1 MGAQPDT
8 STSAPEVWHG
18 VPQILAPI
26 FVARLLDTYL
36 VVGPLAY
43 VALVLLLRISGKR
56 TLTKLNAFDL
66 VITVALGSMLATIL
80 LNKSVLLGEGV
91 LGLAVLIALQF
102 VITWTSVRY
111 PWVQGVVKAEPTL

>member
-36 VVGPLAY
+36 VKSEGAAILATSSESRLLRLEPGVRLSHLALGLSQARNFLFRMPGELLIGVGGLQGRRRQHVGPP
-43 VALVLLLRISGKR
+43 
-56 TLTKLNAFDL
+56 AFWPHR
-66 VITVALGSMLATIL
+66 A
-80 LNKSVLLGEGV
+80 
-91 LGLAVLIALQF
+91 
-102 VITWTSVRY
+102 
-111 PWVQGVVKAEPTL
+111 